1 MYKKF
6 PALGQKMEV
15 ATWQRMK
22 KAYSSWEQSLMEASK
37 KKGALVLQL
46 EEASFSQQQK
56 WAWIW
61 VLDYVRSVLKLS
73 LFRCD
78 FRKLFE
84 SKIKAEIVLR

>member
-61 VLDYVRSVLKLS
+61 VFFHSATRKKCS
-73 LFRCD
+73 LAD
-78 FRKLFE
+78 TLI
-84 SKIKAEIVLR
+84 SAL